1 MSRPA
6 TAAVRLLTGEREPV
20 RLATTADILL
30 HGLQAIDGVPA
41 EVGDRVLVK
50 DQADPTQNG
59 IYTAS
64 AGEWFRAADARTTRT
79 LQKGTTVH
87 TQIGSVNA
95 GRVFEFTADEPAV
108 GADAITVA
116 ASVPPDIADMVDE
129 VEALRDETQAL
140 KDAAEASAGQA
151 SASAAASAAN
161 AGQTTA
167 DRAATNSDAVA
178 AAAAVISAQAAREA
192 SLYGKGIFPTTAAAI
207 GFGVAG
213 KVRSRQARAAPTACS
228 TWRLPAAP
236 GRALPAASW
245 WRAGR

>member
-41 EVGDRVLVK
+41 EVGDRVVVK

-87 TQIGSVNA
+87 TQIGAVNA
-95 GRVFEFTADEPAV
+95 DRVFEFTADEPAV
-108 GADAITVA
+108 GTDAITIA
-116 ASVPPDIADMVDE
+116 ASVPPDIA
-129 VEALRDETQAL
+129 ALRLHAMLRSTARAFSRRLPRQ
-140 KDAAEASAGQA
+140 SA
-151 SASAAASAAN
+151 SASP
-161 AGQTTA
+161 
-167 DRAATNSDAVA
+167 AT
-178 AAAAVISAQAAREA
+178 
-192 SLYGKGIFPTTAAAI
+192 
-207 GFGVAG
+207 
-213 KVRSRQARAAPTACS
+213 VRSPQARVAPTALS

-236 GRALPAASW
+236 VRARPAASW